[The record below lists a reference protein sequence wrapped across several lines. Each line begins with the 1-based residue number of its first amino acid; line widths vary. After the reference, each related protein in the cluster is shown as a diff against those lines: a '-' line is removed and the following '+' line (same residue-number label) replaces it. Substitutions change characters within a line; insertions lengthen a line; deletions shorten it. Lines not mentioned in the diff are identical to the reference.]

1 MAELRLAILDS
12 RTLVC
17 VNVCCLLVFDFVIN
31 IVILDCSV
39 CGEEQGVGQ
48 TCVSCRYAI
57 ALARLTQV
65 AHLHLRGRDGN
76 TDPPSRIPMGSLT
89 ILF

>member
-31 IVILDCSV
+31 IVILDCSSV
-39 CGEEQGVGQ
+39 RC
-48 TCVSCRYAI
+48 
-57 ALARLTQV
+57 
-65 AHLHLRGRDGN
+65 LRGGARRRTN
-76 TDPPSRIPMGSLT
+76 VRFLQVCNRACALDPGGASAPQGARWEH
-89 ILF
+89 